1 MDFSS
6 PIFIELILVLGGVL
20 AFGFWQ
26 LYSLRRDK
34 QRSETNRAGD
44 QDAGGAEK
52 DQ

>member
-34 QRSETNRAGD
+34 QRSETERGSGP
-44 QDAGGAEK
+44 DANGSDK
-52 DQ
+52 DE